1 LENFDH
7 EQTTKS
13 RARIYFD
20 LISIGLVVVFLTAI
34 HYTNYHYEMNFHI
47 LLQFGYYL
55 PVIYAAMRFGPIGGI
70 VSGLII
76 TLLILPF
83 MINFTGMTPSGMY
96 TQWVE
101 VGLINV
107 IGWLTGFLTE
117 EERKAKRKYQMALTV
132 QKELV
137 EKIKRE
143 GQERERLESEIR
155 QTERLTALG
164 HMSAGLAHEI
174 RNPLGIMKVSIQM
187 LTQEKCDD
195 GVVTEY
201 CRVLLEECERLNR
214 LVSEFLSF
222 ARPKEP
228 VRERIALG
236 KLLDEGVTLIQPA
249 LRQNHIELEQ
259 VRNLCEEQVV
269 EVDPDQIKQVIINI
283 LINAIDAQREGG
295 VILLEEVQQA
305 DFIGFAISDEGPG
318 ISSDALPYIYDP
330 FFTMK
335 EKGAGLGLSVVHR
348 ILDQHG
354 GKISI
359 TNRSDRGV
367 RVEILLPPPSFK
379 KHVFHNEGL
388 VKTPPD
394 EVELIKDKL

>member
-1 LENFDH
+1 MGGVFLLLNLDH
-7 EQTTKS
+7 EQATQN

-20 LISIGLVVVFLTAI
+20 LISIGFVVVILTAI

-55 PVIYAAMRFGPIGGI
+55 PVIYAAMRFGPAGGI
-70 VSGLII
+70 VSGFVI

-83 MINFTGMTPSGMY
+83 MINFPSMTPSAMY

-101 VGLINV
+101 VGLINI

-117 EERKAKRKYQMALTV
+117 EERKAKRKYLLALTV

-137 EKIKRE
+137 EKLRRE

-155 QTERLTALG
+155 QTERVTALG

-187 LTQEKCDD
+187 LAQEKCDD

-201 CRVLLEECERLNR
+201 CRVLLEESERLNR

-228 VRERIALG
+228 VRERITLG

-249 LRQNHIELEQ
+249 LRQSHIELEQ
-259 VRNLCEEQVV
+259 VRNSLEDQEV

-283 LINAIDAQREGG
+283 LINAIDAQGEGG
-295 VILLEEVQQA
+295 VILLEVVQQA
-305 DFIGFAISDEGPG
+305 GYIGFAVSDEGPG
-318 ISSDALPYIYDP
+318 ISPDALPYIYDP

-335 EKGAGLGLSVVHR
+335 EKGTGLGLSIVHR

-354 GKISI
+354 GKITI
-359 TNRSDRGV
+359 VNRRYRGV
-367 RVEILLPPPSFK
+367 RVEIMLPY
-379 KHVFHNEGL
+379 
-388 VKTPPD
+388 
-394 EVELIKDKL
+394 I